1 MSEPTEQRNKR
12 DFGSFHASN
21 VQELINIPEEDY
33 SPPELPIKSP
43 AFLFQQDEL
52 QFGKEAREKHFLLEG
67 SCTFLN
73 HGAFG
78 GVLKEAL
85 DATQQWQR
93 YTESQPL
100 RFYDRELL
108 PHLVYVTRRL
118 AKFVDCDPR
127 DLVLMTNA
135 TTGINSVIRSF
146 DFKTGDVIFMFSNT
160 YGAVKKLVRQV
171 CVDTGAVVSEVTVNF
186 PLEGPQQLID
196 LVKDNLDGNKTKL
209 AIFDHI
215 PSNTPYITPLSDIIQ
230 ICHQRNV
237 PVLVDGAHA
246 LGSIPL
252 SLRTLQPDFYVSN
265 AHKWLCSPKGAAF
278 LYVAKQYQESTRP
291 LVISHGFGSG
301 FNSEFIWAGLHDYS
315 PFLSL
320 HTLLDFWLS
329 VGVNRIQHYIYR
341 LVTDAANLLT
351 TSWDTGLA
359 APLSMFGSM
368 ALVQLP
374 HLQLFKD
381 CDTLTYCHA
390 EQVQNMLYHE
400 HCIEVPIK
408 AIQGRLYVRIS
419 AHIYNSLEEYEK
431 LAAAVLQLSDI
442 AAS

>member
-1 MSEPTEQRNKR
+1 MEQINRR

-21 VQELINIPEEDY
+21 VQELINIPEELY
-33 SPPELPIKSP
+33 QPPQLQVTYPEL
-43 AFLFQQDEL
+43 LFQWDEL
-52 QFGKEAREKHFLLEG
+52 QFGKDTRDKHFLLGET
-67 SCTFLN
+67 CTFLN

-78 GVLKEAL
+78 CVLKEAL
-85 DATQQWQR
+85 VATQDWQN

-100 RFYDRELL
+100 SFYDRELL

-127 DLVLMTNA
+127 DMVLMTNA

-146 DFKTGDVIFMFSNT
+146 KFKPGDVIFMFSNT
-160 YGAVKKLVRQV
+160 YGAVKKLMRQV
-171 CVDTGAVVSEVTVNF
+171 CVETGAVVSEVEVTL
-186 PLEGPQQLID
+186 PLSGPQQLTD
-196 LVKDNLDGNKTKL
+196 LVKDNLDGSKTKL

-215 PSNTPYITPLSDIIQ
+215 PSNTPYITPLADIIQ

-252 SLRTLQPDFYVSN
+252 SLRTLQADFYVSN
-265 AHKWLCSPKGAAF
+265 AHKWFCSPKGAAF
-278 LYVAKQYQESTRP
+278 LYVARNYQESTRP

-320 HTLLDFWLS
+320 HTLLDFWKT
-329 VGVNRIQHYIYR
+329 VGEERIQTYMYKLIR
-341 LVTDAANLLT
+341 GAANLLT
-351 TSWDTGLA
+351 KTWATDLA

-368 ALVQLP
+368 ALIELP
-374 HLQLFKD
+374 DLQIFKN
-381 CDTLTYCHA
+381 CERLTYTHA
-390 EQVQNMLYHE
+390 EHVQNILFHK
-400 HCIEVPIK
+400 HHIEVPIK
-408 AIQGRLYVRIS
+408 AIQGHLYVRIS
-419 AHIYNSLEEYEK
+419 AHVYNYLEEYEK
-431 LAAAVLQLSDI
+431 LAAAVLKISEM
-442 AAS
+442 SES